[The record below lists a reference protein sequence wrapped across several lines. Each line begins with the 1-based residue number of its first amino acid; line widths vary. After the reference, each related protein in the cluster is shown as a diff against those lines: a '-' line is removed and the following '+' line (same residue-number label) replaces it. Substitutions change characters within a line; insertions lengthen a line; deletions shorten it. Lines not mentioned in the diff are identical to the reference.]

1 MPPCS
6 RELEM
11 SWKDAYQ
18 VVVRHNLV
26 TAVES
31 IQLDRANNMIADNL
45 QVTLKLAENY
55 RQNGCIDGEYVFSS
69 IHRAKDFALVALDFI
84 KKLMEKSEQGL
95 EAHNFYSEPDWINPS
110 AAKQQELQH

>member
-1 MPPCS
+1 MPPFS

-11 SWKDAYQ
+11 SRKYAYQ

-31 IQLDRANNMIADNL
+31 IQLDRANDMIADNL

-69 IHRAKDFALVALDFI
+69 THRAKDFALVALDFI

-110 AAKQQELQH
+110 ATKLKELQQ

>member
-11 SWKDAYQ
+11 SWKYAYQ

-31 IQLDRANNMIADNL
+31 IQLDRANDIIADNL

-69 IHRAKDFALVALDFI
+69 THRAKDFALVALDFI

-95 EAHNFYSEPDWINPS
+95 EAHNFYSEPDWVNPS
-110 AAKQQELQH
+110 AAKQQGSQH